1 MARGS
6 IAKTNLL
13 EKFKAALGQDFV
25 GMDSDGKKAYFWS
38 TENGEKMQVCI
49 TMTVPKTPLATD
61 SMPKEMV
68 FGDGPVPVSPISE
81 DEQETLDRLM
91 KELNL

>member
-1 MARGS
+1 
-6 IAKTNLL
+6 
-13 EKFKAALGQDFV
+13 
-25 GMDSDGKKAYFWS
+25 
-38 TENGEKMQVCI
+38 
-49 TMTVPKTPLATD
+49 MTVPKTPLATD

-81 DEQETLDRLM
+81 DEQATLDRLM

>member
-1 MARGS
+1 MARGN
-6 IAKTNLL
+6 IAKINLL

-25 GMDSDGKKAYFWS
+25 GMDTDGKKAYFWS

-49 TMTVPKTPLATD
+49 TMTVPKIPLAIE
-61 SMPKEMV
+61 SAPQEMV

-81 DEQETLDRLM
+81 DEQATLDRLM

>member
-1 MARGS
+1 MAKGS

-13 EKFKAALGQDFV
+13 ERFKTALGADYV
-25 GMDSDGKKAYFWS
+25 GADSDGKKFYFWS

-49 TMTVPKTPLATD
+49 TMTVPKTPLTTD

-68 FGDGPVPVSPISE
+68 FDDGPVPVSPIGE
-81 DEQETLDRLM
+81 DEQATLDRLM

>member
-13 EKFKAALGQDFV
+13 EKFKTALGQDFV

-49 TMTVPKTPLATD
+49 TMTVPKTPLTTD
-61 SMPKEMV
+61 TMPKEMV

-81 DEQETLDRLM
+81 DEQATLDRLM